1 MSTPW
6 CVTDAAAAIDRG
18 VVTTSAHPA
27 GGIS

>member
-1 MSTPW
+1 MSMTW
-6 CVTDAAAAIDRG
+6 CVTYAAAAVDRG